1 MSLILMSLFSN
12 CQYLVLFDVLVF
24 VLVIYDVLFL
34 DNAKRFSYIST
45 LEEYFTVIIW
55 DLVVLALNMFTNV

>member
-1 MSLILMSLFSN
+1 MSLILMKLFSN

-55 DLVVLALNMFTNV
+55 DLVVLALNMFTDV